1 MQKTALITYFAA
13 AFRSVFVQKRNSQ
26 STPIMI
32 PTFRAVVYAHHKKK
46 DGSYNVKI
54 NVYFKGK
61 ERRLPTTIF
70 CTKADLTRSCH
81 IKNNDILSLANR
93 EIDKMRAAISD
104 ISFFDLETKDVD
116 WLVAKIKARLQAD
129 SFGLDFFTFADSFLD
144 TKKPE
149 TAGVYRSTLNC
160 FAKFLG
166 QRYIDINEITKN
178 LILDFYEY
186 WGNQH
191 KTYYSVKEKRYLP
204 TGKKV
209 KKEYPVRHINRLRAI
224 FEAAKKKYN
233 DGDAGLVLIPR
244 SPFDGLEL
252 APYINE
258 GQKPLSFEIM
268 QKVILAEVPSRCF
281 GQRVALDALV
291 VSFALMGANVA
302 DLLEAKNP
310 ENGVWEYERKKTR
323 DRRAD
328 RARMRVLVPDC
339 ISPYLERL
347 GAGKGDYWLPALHNV
362 SATSNNVSSRMNT
375 RLKKWCEA
383 EGIKPFTFYAV
394 RKTWATLARK
404 VADKSIVDEGLAH
417 KGDYDMTDIYAD
429 KPWDVINKANADVLA
444 QFVWEQKEKGE

>member
-1 MQKTALITYFAA
+1 
-13 AFRSVFVQKRNSQ
+13 
-26 STPIMI
+26 MI
-32 PTFRAVVYAHHKKK
+32 PTFRPVVYAHHKKK

-70 CTKADLTRSCH
+70 CTKADLTRSYH
-81 IKNNDILSLANR
+81 IKNNDILKLANR
-93 EIDKMRAAISD
+93 EIDKMREAIAD

-116 WLVAKIKARLQAD
+116 WLVAKIKVRLQAQ
-129 SFGLDFFTFADSFLD
+129 SFGLDFFTFADSFLA
-144 TKKPE
+144 TKKPA
-149 TAGVYRSTLNC
+149 TARIYRSALNA
-160 FAKFLG
+160 FAQFLG
-166 QRYIDINEITKN
+166 SRYIDINDITKKT
-178 LILDFYEY
+178 IQDFCEY
-186 WGNQH
+186 WGTQN
-191 KTYYSVKEKRYLP
+191 KKYYSIKYGKHIE
-204 TGKKV
+204 TNKKV
-209 KKEYPVRHINRLRAI
+209 KKEQAVSHVMKLSAV
-224 FEAAKKKYN
+224 FDAAKKKYN
-233 DGDAGLVLIPR
+233 NGDEGLILIAR
-244 SPFDGLEL
+244 SPFEGLEL
-252 APYINE
+252 ASVTHD

-268 QKVILAEVPSRCF
+268 QKIILAEVPSRCF

-347 GAGKGDYWLPALHNV
+347 GARKGDFWLPALHDV
-362 SATSNNVSSRMNT
+362 SGQEKNIPSQLNA
-375 RLKKWCEA
+375 RLKKWCEN
-383 EGIKPFTFYAV
+383 EGIETFTFYAV